1 MTSSRQQYIEQY
13 AEYAMEQMRRYGIPA
28 SITLAQG
35 IIESADGKSTL
46 ANTANNHFG
55 VKGTYNGNYVLAD
68 DDKPNEKFKKYDNV
82 GQSYEDHSKVL
93 MAQRYQRYVGNLSPD
108 DYKGWAV
115 GIKKGGYA
123 SANSYVK
130 TVVNVIEGANLHRFD
145 QMVMQ
150 QMKAEGKQYGVQ
162 SNPLSSNSGAKATG
176 MNLPLSSYS
185 MPVQRNEFMLITSPY
200 GQREDPINKGKTQIH
215 HGIDI
220 KTNKE
225 NVLATENNGVV
236 IGVDHRTT
244 TGGGKTVTV
253 EYAREDGT
261 KTRVQYM
268 HLSEISVKKGD
279 IVNAGQKLGV
289 SGSTGTR
296 TTGEHLHLGVI
307 NVSAD
312 NKMQWVNPAA
322 YLAEISQKGNLNI
335 EAQHNGKN
343 ILAEYM
349 TAGAKAVNTDEQTP
363 KNWMSKLLGSEDAAL
378 GMGGG
383 EDKGLLGNLMQMFM
397 TLLMLTIQMEN
408 KSKEEK
414 MQAVSDAVINRRIDI
429 SSFVPNQKSATLS
442 INDKGNA
449 VLVVNDGKKEYSHE
463 LTVAEKNSISNIL
476 QSDSDD
482 ATKRQRIGC
491 VVNAITFSYQAS
503 NNYEQIEA
511 QQQSQQQTI
520 QRR

>member
-1 MTSSRQQYIEQY
+1 MTSSRQQYINQY

-55 VKGTYNGNYVLAD
+55 VKGTFNGNYVLAD
-68 DDKPNEKFKKYDNV
+68 DDKPNERFKKYDNV

-93 MAQRYQRYVGNLSPD
+93 MSQRYQQYVRNLSPD

-123 SANSYVK
+123 SAGSYVN
-130 TVVNVIEGANLHRFD
+130 TVVNVIEGANLQRFD

-150 QMKAEGKQYGVQ
+150 QMKAEGRQFGVQ
-162 SNPLSSNSGAKATG
+162 ANPLSTDGNANVKST
-176 MNLPLSSYS
+176 SYS
-185 MPVQRNEFMLITSPY
+185 MPVQRQEFMLITSPY
-200 GQREDPINKGKTQIH
+200 GQREDPMDKGKTQIH

-220 KTNKE
+220 KTNKD

-236 IGVDHRTT
+236 VGVDHRTT

-279 IVNAGQKLGV
+279 TVNAGQKLGV
-289 SGSTGTR
+289 SGNTGTR

-307 NVSAD
+307 HVSAD
-312 NKMQWVNPAA
+312 NKLQWVNPAA

-335 EAQHNGKN
+335 EAQYNGKN
-343 ILAEYM
+343 ILADYM
-349 TAGAKAVNTDEQTP
+349 TAGTKAVNTDEQTP
-363 KNWMSKLLGSEDAAL
+363 ENWMSKLLGSEDAAL

-408 KSKEEK
+408 KSKDEK
-414 MQAVSDAVINRRIDI
+414 MQAVSDAIINRRIDI
-429 SSFVPNQKSATLS
+429 SGFVPNLKSATLS
-442 INDKGNA
+442 VNDKGNA

-463 LTVAEKNSISNIL
+463 LTEAEKNSISNIL
-476 QSDSDD
+476 HSDSDD
-482 ATKRQRIGC
+482 ATKRQRMGC
-491 VVNAITFSYQAS
+491 IVNAITFSYQAS